1 MGVFDGGIDGLKE
14 NPAVSVSISVVMSVQ
29 DAGRYL
35 APTMESILAQ
45 QDVDLEFLVV
55 DDGSTDGSG
64 EVLRGFAA
72 RDSRVRIFHQ
82 ESRGL
87 TEALILACAQARGRY
102 IARQDA
108 ADLSRPG
115 RLARQERALD
125 AQPRLAFTSCWTEY
139 RGPRMEYLYTT
150 RDSGR
155 AREPADVVIE
165 EGGRV
170 TLSDGPTHHGSVMFR
185 REVYERVGGYRREF
199 YLAQDRDLWFR
210 MAEAGLYQALPEAL
224 YVALVLPASRSSSF
238 RDVQHRLGRLARRAF
253 ELRHA
258 GRPEGEVLELA
269 SGLRPRGSAHG
280 ARRIAAANYFIGE
293 ALRRNEDRRCLG
305 YLGTA
310 VRLRP
315 FHAGGWLRLLQ
326 AGAVSRIGRWR
337 ADPE

>member
-1 MGVFDGGIDGLKE
+1 MGIFAGGIGGLRE
-14 NPAVSVSISVVMSVQ
+14 NRAVSVSISVVMSVQ
-29 DAGRYL
+29 DGGPYL
-35 APTMESILAQ
+35 APTMESVLAQ
-45 QDVDLEFLVV
+45 EGVDLEILVV
-55 DDGSTDGSG
+55 DDGSADGSG
-64 EVLRGFAA
+64 DVLRGFAD
-72 RDSRVRIFHQ
+72 RDSRVRIFRQ
-82 ESRGL
+82 ERRGL
-87 TEALILACAQARGRY
+87 TQALIHACAQARGRY

-125 AQPRLAFTSCWTEY
+125 AEPRLAFVSCWTEY

-155 AREPADVVIE
+155 AREPADVVVE
-165 EGGRV
+165 EGGTV
-170 TLSDGPTHHGSVMFR
+170 TLADGPTHHGSVMFR
-185 REVYERVGGYRREF
+185 RDVYERVGGYRREF

-253 ELRHA
+253 ELRQA
-258 GRPEGEVLELA
+258 GQSEAEVLELA

-305 YLGTA
+305 YLGRA

-315 FHAGGWLRLLQ
+315 FHAGGWLRFLQ

-337 ADPE
+337 AGAE